1 VIAIDV
7 STDGDSI
14 RREMSE
20 AAVTLREVTAETV
33 RAVCAL
39 EVAPEQRGFV
49 APNAISIAQ
58 AHFEPKAW
66 FRAVYAGDEPV
77 GFAMLY
83 EDVEKEEYFLWRF
96 MIAAGHQGKGYGRR
110 ALDLVVAHVRSL
122 PGASELLTSY
132 VPGAAGPRDFYL
144 RYGFVETGEVDEG
157 EHVTRLELEPVG
169 RS

>member
-1 VIAIDV
+1 
-7 STDGDSI
+7 
-14 RREMSE
+14 MSE

-96 MIAAGHQGKGYGRR
+96 MIAAEHQGKGYGRR

-122 PGASELLTSY
+122 PGARELLTSY
-132 VPGAAGPRDFYL
+132 VPGEAGPRDFYV